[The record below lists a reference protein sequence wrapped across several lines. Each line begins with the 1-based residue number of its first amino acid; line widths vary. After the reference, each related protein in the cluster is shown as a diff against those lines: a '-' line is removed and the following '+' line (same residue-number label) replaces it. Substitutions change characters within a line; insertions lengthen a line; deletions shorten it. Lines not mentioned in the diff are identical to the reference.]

1 MNLHTLLQRREDNDN
16 PVRVGV
22 IGGGKFAAMFLAQA
36 IRTPGVHVVA
46 IADLKPD
53 KVREQL
59 ARIEW
64 PEEQY
69 EAATYDE
76 ARSSG
81 GCWITDDVEKL
92 FEDTTVE
99 VVIDATGDPPA
110 GIRHALLACERGKSI
125 IMVNVEADALAGPY
139 LAKKA
144 RENGIVYSLA
154 YGDQPALICDLV
166 DWARAAGFDV
176 VAAGRG
182 HKWKPEYRYYT
193 PDNVWEG
200 YGLSPEQAALGGMN
214 PKMFTSFL
222 DGTKPAIES
231 TAVANVTGLTPAPHG
246 LIFPPGRIDDIPN
259 LCRPRAEGGILDH
272 KGQVEV
278 ISSLD
283 DAGELIDYNIRYGV
297 FVSFEAASDYVARC
311 FGEYGLTTD
320 DSGRYSVMYK
330 RWHLIGL
337 ELGISVAS
345 VGIRRE
351 PTGSATGWRADAVA
365 MAKRDLA
372 PGDMLDGEGGYTVSA
387 RLMPAEMSLAETALP
402 IGLAHNVKIIRPVAK
417 DATVTWADV
426 EVDQTDQAVRVRR
439 EMERTFAATFAEA
452 AE

>member
-1 MNLHTLLQRREDNDN
+1 MNLHSLLQQREANDN

-22 IGGGKFAAMFLAQA
+22 IGCGKFASMYLSQA
-36 IRTPGVHVVA
+36 LRTPGMHVVA
-46 IADLKPD
+46 IADLNPENA
-53 KVREQL
+53 RENL

-64 PEEQY
+64 PAEQY
-69 EAATYDE
+69 AARDFDD
-76 ARSSG
+76 ARRTG
-81 GCWITDDVEKL
+81 GTWITDDVSAL
-92 FEDTTVE
+92 FNNTTIE
-99 VVIDATGDPPA
+99 VVIDATGDPSA
-110 GIRHALLACERGKSI
+110 GVRHALTACETGKSI
-125 IMVNVEADALAGPY
+125 IMVNVEADVLAGPL

-144 RENGIVYSLA
+144 REAGIVYSLA

-182 HKWKPEYRYYT
+182 HKWKPEFRYYT
-193 PDNVWEG
+193 PDNVWDG

-231 TAVANVTGLTPAPHG
+231 TAVANVTGLTPAPNG
-246 LIFPPGRIDDIPN
+246 LDFPPGRIDEIPN
-259 LCRPRAEGGILDH
+259 LCRPRAEGGVLDH
-272 KGQVEV
+272 KGQVQV

-283 DAGELIDYNIRYGV
+283 EAGDLIDYNIRYGV
-297 FVSFEAASDYVARC
+297 FVAFEAANDYVARC
-311 FGEYGLTTD
+311 FREYGLATD
-320 DSGRYSVMYK
+320 DSGRYAVMYK

-345 VGIRRE
+345 AGIRRE

-365 MAKRDLA
+365 IAKRDLSV
-372 PGDMLDGEGGYTVSA
+372 GDMLDGEGGYTVSA
-387 RLMPAEMSLAETALP
+387 KLMPAATSLAEGALP
-402 IGLAHNVKIIRPVAK
+402 IGLAHKVKVIRPVAK
-417 DATVTWADV
+417 DQTVTWADV
-426 EVDQTDQAVRVRR
+426 EVDNTETAVRLRR
-439 EMERTFAATFAEA
+439 EMEQTFGPALAQA

>member
-1 MNLHTLLQRREDNDN
+1 MNLHTLLLQREANDN

-22 IGGGKFAAMFLAQA
+22 IGCGKFASMYLAQA
-36 IRTPGVHVVA
+36 LRTPGMHVVA
-46 IADLKPD
+46 IADLNPENA
-53 KVREQL
+53 RENL

-64 PEEQY
+64 PAERY
-69 EAATYDE
+69 G
-76 ARSSG
+76 ARDFDDARRTG
-81 GCWITDDVEKL
+81 GTWITDDVQAI
-92 FEDTTVE
+92 FNNTTIE

-110 GIRHALLACERGKSI
+110 GVRHALMACEAGKSI
-125 IMVNVEADALAGPY
+125 IMVNVEADVLAGPL

-144 RENGIVYSLA
+144 REAGIVYSLA

-182 HKWKPEYRYYT
+182 HKWKPEFRYYT
-193 PDNVWEG
+193 PDNVWDG

-246 LIFPPGRIDDIPN
+246 LNFPPGRIDEIPN
-259 LCRPRAEGGILDH
+259 LCRPVAEGGVLDH

-297 FVSFEAASDYVARC
+297 FVAFEAANDYVARC
-311 FGEYGLTTD
+311 FREYGLATD
-320 DSGRYSVMYK
+320 DSGRYAVMYK

-345 VGIRRE
+345 AGIRRE

-365 MAKRDLA
+365 MAKRDLSI
-372 PGDMLDGEGGYTVSA
+372 GDVLDGEGGYTVSA
-387 RLMPAEMSLAETALP
+387 KLMPAAASLADGALP
-402 IGLAHNVKIIRPVAK
+402 IGLANKVKVTRPVAK
-417 DATVTWADV
+417 DQTVTWADV
-426 EVDQTDQAVRVRR
+426 EVDNTETAVRVRR
-439 EMERTFAATFAEA
+439 EMEATFGPALAQA